1 MTRLFAQPK
10 QTYLIGFLFL
20 VALYFAFFWR
30 LDGALLWRDEATT
43 ACWGREMSA
52 SMSVVPSVL
61 VGDQLVVQGAKG
73 HDFNSHF
80 QPAMQG
86 WLQFYVS
93 AIGFTVLGVS
103 TFAARAVFALIGVLG
118 IGLIYLI
125 FKQLFDHQ
133 KIALLASFLSLLS
146 MPYLHYARQSRYY
159 VLAMVIALAL
169 IYELIKLSQR
179 EELPLGIYLRIGL
192 LGILL
197 FLSNYFTFGILWM
210 ALFFSFLLFANN
222 AIRVRLAGVWV
233 GVIIVVMP
241 MLVGIHGDFI
251 ARAEIGKLAYL
262 IDYWYWFLQA
272 YDRVNYLFPVIPFLI
287 LGAFLI
293 WRYPEQT
300 RPTFKLVIW
309 LWVALVVTVCV
320 SVLVNKSSA
329 FLRYYL
335 HVIPMA
341 IVLTGIYAVWIF
353 RIWNVG
359 LAFLFV
365 GFTLIY
371 HNISPVLDHSQS
383 ILKRQ
388 FSQDRSFNGPM
399 VGFLDENVKAGET
412 VAFSQ
417 NDIGMV
423 AYFYRPDIK
432 WCAILEAM
440 NPYNQPYKNRLS
452 AEMFDNYYNI
462 DWVIVWGQLGL
473 PQRVVYGYELVWHYR
488 FGLDVLKPSVAQK
501 IYTPEQYTITQAE
514 AGMSSDL
521 RYFDF
526 YRKKQS
532 SQN

>member
-1 MTRLFAQPK
+1 V
-10 QTYLIGFLFL
+10 
-20 VALYFAFFWR
+20 VAF
-30 LDGALLWRDEATT
+30 
-43 ACWGREMSA
+43 
-52 SMSVVPSVL
+52 
-61 VGDQLVVQGAKG
+61 
-73 HDFNSHF
+73 
-80 QPAMQG
+80 
-86 WLQFYVS
+86 
-93 AIGFTVLGVS
+93 
-103 TFAARAVFALIGVLG
+103 
-118 IGLIYLI
+118 
-125 FKQLFDHQ
+125 
-133 KIALLASFLSLLS
+133 SL
-146 MPYLHYARQSRYY
+146 M
-159 VLAMVIALAL
+159 
-169 IYELIKLSQR
+169 K
-179 EELPLGIYLRIGL
+179 
-192 LGILL
+192 
-197 FLSNYFTFGILWM
+197 
-210 ALFFSFLLFANN
+210 
-222 AIRVRLAGVWV
+222 
-233 GVIIVVMP
+233 
-241 MLVGIHGDFI
+241 
-251 ARAEIGKLAYL
+251 
-262 IDYWYWFLQA
+262 
-272 YDRVNYLFPVIPFLI
+272 
-287 LGAFLI
+287 AFLI